1 MQVSRNVIDAEEWAN
16 ESSLSERGRIG
27 RRDTLKRLLKTNGKA
42 TFVELFEDIRTDKV
56 TVYSACKKFVDTM
69 RKDGLKPS
77 VVYVHRSRLPELF
90 QSVLGEENFSKT
102 VFNRLVPKGDSYVTT
117 RKAIPTWE
125 QVKYMLKI
133 STPQYRCLIASLA
146 TAGWRIMEA
155 LTRKMSDLDSRKGL
169 RPNQAT
175 SKRD

>member
-1 MQVSRNVIDAEEWAN
+1 MQRNGRTSQAFLSVEGLEDEIRSRGFSRPMERLPL
-16 ESSLSERGRIG
+16 LSCS
-27 RRDTLKRLLKTNGKA
+27 K
-42 TFVELFEDIRTDKV
+42 DIRTDKI

-117 RKAIPTWE
+117 RKAIPTFFDFSS
-125 QVKYMLKI
+125 KGAPKI
-133 STPQYRCLIASLA
+133 PAYRSRFFETAS
-146 TAGWRIMEA
+146 
-155 LTRKMSDLDSRKGL
+155 KPPGL
-169 RPNQAT
+169 PNNI
-175 SKRD
+175 